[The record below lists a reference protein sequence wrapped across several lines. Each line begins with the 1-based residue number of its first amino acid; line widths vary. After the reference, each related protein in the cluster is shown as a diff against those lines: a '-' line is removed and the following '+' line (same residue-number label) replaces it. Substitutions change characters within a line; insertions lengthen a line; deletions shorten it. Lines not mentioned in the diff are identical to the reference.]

1 MGGRG
6 ASSASSD
13 GRSASGAKTF
23 DDLRTY
29 MQDHYGIAVDHSIDK
44 LDFETVKQGIAG
56 VDDVLKQLPQLR
68 QSIKTISADMSTTAY
83 AFARARYGAN
93 GLEFSLHL
101 GGWAYGSSTKMR
113 DSLKRDGTFHPAN
126 MDARGI
132 MSHEVGHI
140 AEFTIAMKHG
150 SSAGESFRYIKKQTY
165 ATKIVGDACKDVKR
179 TSYGRGKKNDQLVSG
194 ISGYASR
201 NRSEALAE
209 AVGDYMTN
217 GSKSNPLSQSIWAK
231 IKNELG

>member
-6 ASSASSD
+6 ASSASSG

-83 AFARARYGAN
+83 AFA
-93 GLEFSLHL
+93 
-101 GGWAYGSSTKMR
+101 
-113 DSLKRDGTFHPAN
+113 
-126 MDARGI
+126 
-132 MSHEVGHI
+132 
-140 AEFTIAMKHG
+140 
-150 SSAGESFRYIKKQTY
+150 
-165 ATKIVGDACKDVKR
+165 
-179 TSYGRGKKNDQLVSG
+179 
-194 ISGYASR
+194 
-201 NRSEALAE
+201 
-209 AVGDYMTN
+209 
-217 GSKSNPLSQSIWAK
+217 
-231 IKNELG
+231 